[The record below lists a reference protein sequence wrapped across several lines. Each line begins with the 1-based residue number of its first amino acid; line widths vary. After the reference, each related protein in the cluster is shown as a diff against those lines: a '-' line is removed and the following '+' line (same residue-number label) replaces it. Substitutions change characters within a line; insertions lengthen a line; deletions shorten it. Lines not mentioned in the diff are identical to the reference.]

1 MLPNLD
7 SAHQLAH
14 ERDSVAAFLS
24 PPFLAPGSVV
34 ASGEGDRAAG
44 EAAFH
49 FDHVACWLVWVL
61 DSVRERFRAGERHV
75 EDLVVGRTQFVQPE
89 AEPLAQKEC

>member
-34 ASGEGDRAAG
+34 ASGEGDRASG

-49 FDHVACWLVWVL
+49 FDHVGCLLGWVL
-61 DSVRERFRAGERHV
+61 DRIRDRFCAGERDIV
-75 EDLVVGRTQFVQPE
+75 LVVGRTQLVQPE